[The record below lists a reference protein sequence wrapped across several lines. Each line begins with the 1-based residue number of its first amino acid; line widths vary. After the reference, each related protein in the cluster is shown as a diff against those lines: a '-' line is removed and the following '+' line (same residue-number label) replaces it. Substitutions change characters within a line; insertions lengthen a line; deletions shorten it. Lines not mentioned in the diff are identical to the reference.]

1 MDALLA
7 KAATHVDESM
17 AGTWTA
23 FRVINA
29 YRRAVR
35 DFDGSPVADE
45 DIRAVLAEGQL
56 APSSN
61 NLQPYQ
67 FHWIK
72 DPALKREIAAACHNQ
87 RAAGSASTL
96 IVLVASSALSKRSL
110 NGLAE
115 HVESC
120 SALNEASRTYHRA
133 HLKTL
138 RRFGSIG
145 EWSLWTP
152 LMALASWIDPALM
165 LLPFGPSCTRHWV
178 ARNSLFAAQTLLLA
192 AAAKGLDSC
201 PMEGFHARKVAQLLK
216 LPRGAVIPLVIALGR
231 RAPGARIEPR
241 WRVPFDA
248 VVVEH

>member
-1 MDALLA
+1 MDTLLA
-7 KAATHVDESM
+7 KAPAPATES
-17 AGTWTA
+17 TA
-23 FRVINA
+23 AAWVVFRAINA

-45 DIRAVLAEGQL
+45 DVRAVLAEAQL

-61 NLQPYQ
+61 NLQPYR

-72 DPALKREIAAACHNQ
+72 DPSLKGEVAAACHNQ
-87 RAAGSASTL
+87 RAAANASAL
-96 IVLVASSALSKRSL
+96 IVVVASSISRKRSL
-110 NGLAE
+110 DGLAK

-120 SALNEASRTYHRA
+120 PALSEASKTYHRA

-138 RRFGSIG
+138 RRFGYIG
-145 EWSLWTP
+145 ELPLWTP
-152 LMALASWIDPALM
+152 LMALASWIDPIWM
-165 LLPFGPSCTRHWV
+165 LLPLGHSCTRHWM

-201 PMEGFHARKVAQLLK
+201 PMEGFHARKVARLLK

-231 RAPGARIEPR
+231 RTPDARIEPR

-248 VVVEH
+248 AVVEH